1 MLKLMTLSRALVAAA
16 LLLSTASTHAIPP
29 GEAPDIEVFV
39 AGSADQGRLLENL
52 MRLASGVPGTPNICQ
67 TGTLD
72 IYRGTIDGTTK
83 HVFYCLTSEHI
94 DGVPSG
100 LRLAV
105 HKSSAGSSEGVAP
118 VATGQLI
125 SYIDLENLPET
136 EACQNP
142 ARVLHK
148 GNLAA
153 YNARSKCGGNGKLA
167 APNLGVSDI
176 EPALL
181 GRDTTGLSF
190 RSQSQIVWGLPV
202 SKNFRNALQAIQGLV
217 PADVAH
223 DASIRETEQNMPSL
237 TAAQVASIFAG
248 SIDSWSQLYD
258 RHGNPSYLSPDLP
271 VHPPLRRDLSGTRP
285 GAYQPDSSGGQKV
298 YVCRRTSRSG
308 TQAAYE
314 IHYLKRRCL
323 KDAPHFVAAN
333 DGSTNTD
340 GGDVEALVRRPDPAG
355 RVFAGKDTSD
365 VRACLDAH
373 DEHNRWAVGIF
384 STENVGDNLS
394 SEFRHIRVDG
404 YAPTLINAHRGVW
417 PHVSEPT
424 LQWRISE
431 RWRLETSQEGR
442 TLQFIKRNVGKPRVL
457 SALNVVAR
465 HPWGQGGFLAIPED
479 TSDLNSVPVTP
490 ESLLDY
496 PIAGISRSEAPT
508 RDCQVPLIRG
518 SSSAAH

>member
-1 MLKLMTLSRALVAAA
+1 MTFSRALAATA
-16 LLLSTASTHAIPP
+16 LLFSATSTHAIPP
-29 GEAPDIEVFV
+29 DRPPEVEVFV
-39 AGSADQGRLLENL
+39 AGSADQGRLLRNL

-72 IYRGTIDGTTK
+72 IYRGTIDGTLK
-83 HVFYCLTSEHI
+83 HTFYCLTSEHI

-105 HKSSAGSSEGVAP
+105 HKSSAGSSEGIAP
-118 VATGQLI
+118 VANALPI
-125 SYIDLENLPET
+125 AFIDLQNLPNT
-136 EACQNP
+136 DACQVP
-142 ARVLHK
+142 VRVLHE

-153 YNARSKCGGNGKLA
+153 YNERNDCGGQGKLA
-167 APNLGVSDI
+167 APSLGVSDI

-223 DASIRETEQNMPSL
+223 DASIRETEESMPSL
-237 TAAQVASIFAG
+237 TATQIASIFSG

-258 RHGNPSYLSPDLP
+258 GRGNPSYLSPDLP
-271 VHPPLRRDLSGTRP
+271 VRPPARRDLSGTRP
-285 GAYQPDSSGGQKV
+285 GAYQPDSNGGQKV

-323 KDAPHFVAAN
+323 QDAPHFVAAD
-333 DGSTNTD
+333 DGSTNVD
-340 GGDVEALVRRPDPAG
+340 GGDVDTLVRRPDPAG
-355 RVFAGKDTSD
+355 RVYAGRDTSD

-373 DEHNRWAVGIF
+373 DEYNRWAVGIF
-384 STENVGDNLS
+384 STDNVGDNLS
-394 SEFRHIRVDG
+394 NEFRHIRVDG
-404 YAPTLINAHRGVW
+404 FAPTLINAHRGVW

-424 LQWRISE
+424 LQWRTSE
-431 RWRLETSQEGR
+431 RWRLEASQEGR
-442 TLQFIKRNVGKPRVL
+442 ALQFIKRNIGKPGVL
-457 SALNVVAR
+457 SALNITAR
-465 HPWGQGGFLAIPED
+465 HSWGQGGFLAIPED
-479 TSDLNSVPVTP
+479 SIDLEDLPITP
-490 ESLLDY
+490 ESLLEH
-496 PIAGISRSEAPT
+496 PIAGISHSEAPT
-508 RDCQVPLIRG
+508 RGCQVPLIRG
-518 SSSAAH
+518 SSSAAY